1 MKYTREQA
9 EAMILDWNEHQG
21 VESKLHTSDIEFL
34 NAKFPPIEVGKWYK
48 SINGSLIRATGR
60 TIGGLFEGFGFN
72 TDNKWEHSD
81 YWGARFF
88 APATNQEVLDR
99 LTDHAKNIY
108 KVGDRVMSVIGNKM
122 TIGKKDD
129 EPISEFI
136 NGYFFYEGVCVLNL
150 STGEWA
156 EVVESTPSNPIHD
169 KIAKFERELAEL
181 KKLINK

>member
-9 EAMILDWNEHQG
+9 ESAFIDYRKYHELIDELH
-21 VESKLHTSDIEFL
+21 ESEIEFL
-34 NAKFPPIEVGKWYK
+34 NDKFPPIEVGKWYK
-48 SINGSLIRATGR
+48 SINGSLIRATAR

-88 APATNQEVLDR
+88 APATEQEVLDR

-108 KVGDRVMSVIGNKM
+108 KVGDRVRSVYSGIHQEVFALINYR
-122 TIGKKDD
+122 
-129 EPISEFI
+129 ISH
-136 NGYFFYEGVCVLNL
+136 GYFYFSGIAVLNL
-150 STGEWA
+150 SIGEWA
-156 EVVESTPSNPIHD
+156 EVIESTPSNPIHD